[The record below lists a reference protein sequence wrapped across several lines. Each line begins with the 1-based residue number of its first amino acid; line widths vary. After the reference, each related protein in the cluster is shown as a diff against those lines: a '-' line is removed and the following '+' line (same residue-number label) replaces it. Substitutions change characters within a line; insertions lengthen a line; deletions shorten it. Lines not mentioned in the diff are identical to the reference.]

1 MLPRSMRERLGPGT
15 RRLTEVG
22 LRLKHSLSDTQVM
35 PATSRRTTPASR
47 AASPRSGGSRADRT
61 GGRPAPEPAA
71 PPRVLRRSPA
81 SAKAEQRVLDIV
93 RVGRE
98 VFSER
103 GYERATTT
111 EIAQRLGISEAT
123 VFTYFRGKRELCVR
137 VISDWY
143 DEIIAAV
150 EQGLP
155 RRKTIRAQLE
165 FVVHTHLRLFLV
177 HGTGMCALVLSE
189 GRSKGPSELGDAV
202 LPLQRR
208 YTAPLMDL
216 LARGQASGE
225 IRNDVPLRLLRPLV
239 FGPMEH
245 ILWEAVATQ
254 RTIDVD
260 AVSVTLTELLWNALR
275 APSAELAALRAL
287 RGDVAHAL
295 ERAQAG

>member
-1 MLPRSMRERLGPGT
+1 MANPGRARRPRPPGG
-15 RRLTEVG
+15 E
-22 LRLKHSLSDTQVM
+22 
-35 PATSRRTTPASR
+35 
-47 AASPRSGGSRADRT
+47 
-61 GGRPAPEPAA
+61 RPAGRSAAA
-71 PPRVLRRSPA
+71 PVRVLRRAPA
-81 SAKAEQRVLDIV
+81 SAKAEQRVRDIV

-111 EIAQRLGISEAT
+111 EIAQRLSISEAT

-143 DEIIAAV
+143 DEIIAAI

-155 RRKTIRAQLE
+155 KQRTIRAQLE
-165 FVVHTHLRLFLV
+165 FIVHTHLRLFLV

-189 GRSKGPSELGDAV
+189 GRSKGPSELGDEV

-225 IRNDVPLRLLRPLV
+225 IRADVHLRLLRPLV

-245 ILWEAVATQ
+245 ILWEAVATR
-254 RTIDVD
+254 RTIDID
-260 AVSVTLTELLWNALR
+260 ATAATLTELLWGALR
-275 APSAELAALRAL
+275 APSAELAALRAMRREL
-287 RGDVAHAL
+287 SQAL
-295 ERAQAG
+295 ERAQAR